1 MRKYRLA
8 DIIDIK
14 HGFAFDGEYISTN
27 DNGIVLVTP
36 GNFKIGGGF
45 QQDKC
50 KFFCGEIPKEYI
62 LKPGSFIVTMTDLSK
77 DIDTLG
83 YSAIIPAQ
91 RNRLYLHNQR
101 IGLVTFIS
109 NECDEGYI
117 YYLMQTRTYQ
127 RTIANSSTGSTV
139 HHTSPTKIKEYCF
152 VAPELNQ
159 QRKIA
164 KILFAY
170 DDLIENNQR
179 QIKLLEE
186 AAQRLYKEWFVDLRF
201 PGRKNTPVVDGVPE
215 GWERRHLDAVISFNP
230 KVSLNKARLKQR
242 VPMSALSTT
251 SMVLDADEFT
261 TTFSNSGRK
270 FQNGDTL
277 LARITPCLENG
288 KTAFVAGIESPEGAV
303 GSTEYIVMRSKEIN
317 PYMVYLL
324 ARTDSFRQSAINS
337 MTGSDGRQRA
347 QVDKLKAIFYL
358 KPTTQVIELFAQYVE
373 PIFMQIQKKNQQSA
387 KLRQARNRLLPKLMS
402 GEIEV

>member
-1 MRKYRLA
+1 MREHRLS

-14 HGFAFDGEYISTN
+14 HGFAFDGEFISTD

-45 QQDKC
+45 QEDKC
-50 KFFCGEIPKEYI
+50 KFFSGEIPKEYI
-62 LKPGSFIVTMTDLSK
+62 LEPGAFIVTMTDLSK

-83 YSAIIPAQ
+83 YSAIIPKH

-101 IGLVTFIS
+101 IGLVSFIS

-117 YYLMQTRTYQ
+117 YYLMQTHDYQ
-127 RTIANSSTGSTV
+127 RSVANSSTGATV
-139 HHTSPTKIKEYCF
+139 HHTSPTKIKEYRF
-152 VAPELNQ
+152 VAPELGQ
-159 QRKIA
+159 QRNIA
-164 KILFAY
+164 KILSTY
-170 DDLIENNQR
+170 DNLIENNQK

-186 AAQRLYKEWFVDLRF
+186 AAQRLYKEWFVNLHF
-201 PGRKNTPVVDGVPE
+201 PGHETTTIVDGVPE
-215 GWERRHLDAVISFNP
+215 GWELCCLGDVIEFNP
-230 KVSLNKARLKQR
+230 KVFLNKERSKQF
-242 VPMSALSTT
+242 VPMSALSTA
-251 SMVLDADEFT
+251 SMVLNTDEIT
-261 TTFSNSGRK
+261 TTFSNSGSK

-288 KTAFVAGIESPEGAV
+288 KTAFISGIESEEGAV
-303 GSTEYIVMRSKEIN
+303 GSTEYIVMRSKAIN
-317 PYMVYLL
+317 SYMVYLL

-347 QVDKLKAIFYL
+347 QVDKLKVLSYL
-358 KPTTQVIELFAQYVE
+358 KPAKQTIELFARYVE
-373 PIFMQIQKKNQQSA
+373 PMFMQIQKKNDQNVG
-387 KLRQARNRLLPKLMS
+387 LRQARDRLLPKLMS